1 MLYLSQLSS
10 DLLGLIAVLSMVLI
24 GFVALT
30 FWLWILA
37 KVLENPKLKPFTKF
51 LWVFIMLT
59 TYFGAVVYFFIHKP
73 NFRSKKS
80 N

>member
-1 MLYLSQLSS
+1 MPYLSQLSS
-10 DLLGLIAVLSMVLI
+10 DLLGLIAVISAVLLSFTALI
-24 GFVALT
+24 

-51 LWVFIMLT
+51 LWILLMLS

-73 NFRSKKS
+73 NLSSKKS